1 MRCTRSALP
10 VVGSLVALLLVPL
23 TFGALGV
30 AAETAAAADTP
41 SQRLE
46 IVERAIAFHGQGDYD
61 NSITTL
67 KICSK
72 SGCFRLRSE
81 VDGDRFDHT
90 VTTLPEAG
98 EDPQPERKV
107 RITNATVEEWIDGAP
122 QEVAGRE
129 QRLRDFVNARVYFP
143 FLPYRLN
150 DPSVHQQQ
158 MEFQTWEKRPLY
170 RVKVTFE
177 AGSSTA
183 ANDEYMFWFEP
194 RAGRL
199 QQFAYTFNE
208 GKGLRFRRLF
218 NYRRVGGLLF
228 ADQENYGLT
237 GENLSVDQVTP
248 ELAPTLDLISTVRFE
263 DIEVQPV
270 SRE

>member
-1 MRCTRSALP
+1 
-10 VVGSLVALLLVPL
+10 VG
-23 TFGALGV
+23 
-30 AAETAAAADTP
+30 AATDGTAD
-41 SQRLE
+41 QRLE
-46 IVERAIAFHGQGDYD
+46 IVDRAIAFHGKGDYD
-61 NSITTL
+61 NSITTM

-72 SGCFRLRSE
+72 SGCFQLRSE

-90 VTTLPEAG
+90 VTTLPQEG
-98 EDPQPERKV
+98 EGPQPERKV
-107 RITNATVEEWIDGAP
+107 RITNTTVEEWIDGVV
-122 QEVAGRE
+122 QEVAERE

-177 AGSSTA
+177 AGSSTS

-218 NYRRVGGLLF
+218 NYRRVGSLLF
-228 ADQENYGLT
+228 ADQENYGMT

-248 ELAPTLDLISTVRFE
+248 ELAETLELISTVRFE
-263 DIEVQPV
+263 DIQVEPIP
-270 SRE
+270 RE

>member
-1 MRCTRSALP
+1 MRSTRNALP
-10 VVGSLVALLLVPL
+10 VIGTFAALLCVQL
-23 TFGALGV
+23 TVGADRV
-30 AAETAAAADTP
+30 AAAADDTTDP
-41 SQRLE
+41 RLE
-46 IVERAIAFHGQGDYD
+46 IVDRAIAFHGQGDYD

-90 VTTLPEAG
+90 VTTLPQAG
-98 EDPQPERKV
+98 EEREPERKV
-107 RITNATVEEWIDGAP
+107 RITNMTVEEWIDGAS

-150 DPSVHQQQ
+150 DPSVHQEQ
-158 MEFQTWEKRPLY
+158 MEFQTWENRPLY

-208 GKGLRFRRLF
+208 RKGLRFRRLF

-228 ADQENYGLT
+228 ADQENYGMA
-237 GENLSVDQVTP
+237 GENLSVEQVTP
-248 ELAPTLDLISTVRFE
+248 ELAATLELISTVRCE
-263 DIEVQPV
+263 DIDVQPIP
-270 SRE
+270 RE